1 MIRRAANIGM
11 KIMTR
16 AVIHF
21 YFASQESARIRMGE
35 TNIPAA
41 IPMVMQT
48 YDSIDSKTVRKSNS
62 INLNGSFSTFNTQS
76 SVIEIVYLIFKWEN

>member
-11 KIMTR
+11 KIMTK

-21 YFASQESARIRMGE
+21 YLASQESARIRMGE

-48 YDSIDSKTVRKSNS
+48 
-62 INLNGSFSTFNTQS
+62 
-76 SVIEIVYLIFKWEN
+76 